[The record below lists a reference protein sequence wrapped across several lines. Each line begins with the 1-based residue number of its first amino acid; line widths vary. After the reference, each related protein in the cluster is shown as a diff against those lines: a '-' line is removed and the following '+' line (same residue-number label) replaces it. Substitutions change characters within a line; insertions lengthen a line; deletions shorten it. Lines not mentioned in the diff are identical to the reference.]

1 MFSISSTEFSELP
14 AFIEKVKNEGV
25 EGNDDSRMNEIR
37 AWCAEKGFLLHFSK
51 TSAGVFYTL
60 KYDRAKLTEEQ
71 YETLGRFRSVVFDRH
86 GKVCCV
92 APPKML
98 KIKDEMNSWA
108 VNSVNG
114 HLTAE
119 ELIEGIM
126 VNLFWYPGAEAGQGK
141 WFIATKSCV
150 GEVSF
155 DHIIEAQAEAQLSAD
170 TDESGGAAKN
180 NTFQKLSV
188 QEVLRRRICDVLSML
203 PGGLGSIPKEYC
215 YSLVIQHPKNQ
226 IVNVITVPKLYLI
239 AVYQLSDASV
249 PGVGTNAIRI
259 DRDIFSVNFGGS
271 VSHTP
276 SSLTCVADADADDT
290 ESSVSATFG
299 SHTVQDYCKM
309 YGSMDTRSVSSPGVV
324 FVDKDT
330 GFCYKRRN
338 PKYESVKKRKGME
351 QKLMAQYLQLRKD
364 HGIDEY
370 LKYHPQHARAFR
382 QFRDRLHEYTQ
393 RLYDAYIEHYVKK
406 DAKPLKEYD
415 RELKTH
421 MYKLHYDL
429 YLATM
434 KESGAFVTK
443 HTVINYVNQLAA
455 AQQLAC
461 LNATVGS
468 VDGVGAGTGSSEH
481 KTDFVS
487 KDKKPFQ
494 RKPIE
499 RSKSAGVGAAASG
512 AGAKD
517 VETRSG
523 FRSAKPSRGGRM
535 VPTLTVQIPRVD
547 ESSDVV
553 SGQVKGSKGTGVV
566 KVQNQ
571 FAGLDMVD

>member
-1 MFSISSTEFSELP
+1 
-14 AFIEKVKNEGV
+14 
-25 EGNDDSRMNEIR
+25 MNEIR

-338 PKYESVKKRKGME
+338 PKYESVKKRKGM
-351 QKLMAQYLQLRKD
+351 AQYLQLRKD

>member
-1 MFSISSTEFSELP
+1 
-14 AFIEKVKNEGV
+14 
-25 EGNDDSRMNEIR
+25 
-37 AWCAEKGFLLHFSK
+37 
-51 TSAGVFYTL
+51 
-60 KYDRAKLTEEQ
+60 
-71 YETLGRFRSVVFDRH
+71 
-86 GKVCCV
+86 
-92 APPKML
+92 
-98 KIKDEMNSWA
+98 
-108 VNSVNG
+108 
-114 HLTAE
+114 
-119 ELIEGIM
+119 
-126 VNLFWYPGAEAGQGK
+126 
-141 WFIATKSCV
+141 
-150 GEVSF
+150 
-155 DHIIEAQAEAQLSAD
+155 
-170 TDESGGAAKN
+170 
-180 NTFQKLSV
+180 
-188 QEVLRRRICDVLSML
+188 
-203 PGGLGSIPKEYC
+203 
-215 YSLVIQHPKNQ
+215 
-226 IVNVITVPKLYLI
+226 
-239 AVYQLSDASV
+239 
-249 PGVGTNAIRI
+249 
-259 DRDIFSVNFGGS
+259 
-271 VSHTP
+271 
-276 SSLTCVADADADDT
+276 
-290 ESSVSATFG
+290 
-299 SHTVQDYCKM
+299 
-309 YGSMDTRSVSSPGVV
+309 
-324 FVDKDT
+324 
-330 GFCYKRRN
+330 
-338 PKYESVKKRKGME
+338 ME